1 MKKTVFI
8 LMVLLQLGVF
18 LGMIYEKNNIVK
30 NGREYRFRI
39 TYYDPYDFM
48 RGNYLRISLEQ
59 REIETKDDEKYNRE
73 KGYFIINEKDSLGE
87 IVEFTRENPKEGDY
101 IKGEITST
109 YNGKQ
114 WIKNPFERYYVE
126 EKMAKEMEE
135 KLRASNEAY
144 LRVKIYKGKYVI
156 ESIEI

>member
-1 MKKTVFI
+1 MKKIVFAV
-8 LMVLLQLGVF
+8 MVFLQLGVF
-18 LGMIYEKNNIVK
+18 LGMVYEKNNIVK

-48 RGNYLRISLEQ
+48 RGNYLRIGLEQ
-59 REIETKDDEKYNRE
+59 SEIDEVVREDKKNT
-73 KGYFIINEKDSLGE
+73 KGYFIIKDTEKGAVIATFTDKTPENGE
-87 IVEFTRENPKEGDY
+87 Y
-101 IKGEITST
+101 IKGELFYSYEDKHI
-109 YNGKQ
+109 
-114 WIKNPFERYYVE
+114 IKNPFERYYVE
-126 EKMAKEMEE
+126 EKIAKEMEE